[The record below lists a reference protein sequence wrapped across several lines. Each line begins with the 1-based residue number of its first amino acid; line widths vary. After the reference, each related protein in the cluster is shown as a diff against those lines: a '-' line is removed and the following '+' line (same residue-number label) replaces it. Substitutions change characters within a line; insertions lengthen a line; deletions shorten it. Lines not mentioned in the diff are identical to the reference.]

1 MVAPQGS
8 KTKQG
13 YELQLGTN
21 RIGHFLFTKL
31 LHPILAETAKE
42 APADSVRVAWTSSN
56 GAEFLSPKGGV
67 DMDNLDYHVEKS
79 AWEKYGVS
87 KAGNIF

>member
-1 MVAPQGS
+1 MVPPQGS

-13 YELQLGTN
+13 YQLQLGTN
-21 RIGHFLFTKL
+21 CIGHFLFTRM
-31 LHPILAETAKE
+31 LHLILAETAKE
-42 APADSVRVAWTSSN
+42 APADSVRVVWTSSN

-67 DMDNLDYHVEKS
+67 DIDNLDYHVEKS